1 MMGEDYW
8 SIVCY
13 FFIATNFFHVSD
25 QTRRKNLPM
34 TVLGSNTYFG
44 STPFP
49 FSFIKKLM
57 NSPYFILEG
66 VPHTLFF
73 FLVAVFR
80 N

>member
-1 MMGEDYW
+1 
-8 SIVCY
+8 
-13 FFIATNFFHVSD
+13 
-25 QTRRKNLPM
+25 M

-80 N
+80 S